1 MMIYKDGNVQVKAL
15 RKDYN
20 TYDIVVFIRKIFGKG
35 FQEAETL
42 YRNYTKKQVEKLKQE
57 VESQKQA
64 IENEIQG

>member
-1 MMIYKDGNVQVKAL
+1 MVIHKNKNMQIKAV

-20 TYDIVVFIRKIFGKG
+20 TYDIVVFVRKIFGKG

-42 YRNYTKKQVEKLKQE
+42 YRNYTKKQVERL
-57 VESQKQA
+57 KQA

>member
-1 MMIYKDGNVQVKAL
+1 MQIKAV

-20 TYDIVVFIRKIFGKG
+20 TYDIVVFVRKIFGKG

-42 YRNYTKKQVEKLKQE
+42 YRNYTKKQVERLKQT
-57 VESQKQA
+57 

>member
-1 MMIYKDGNVQVKAL
+1 MVIHKNKNMQIKAV

-20 TYDIVVFIRKIFGKG
+20 TYDIVVFVRKIFGNG

-42 YRNYTKKQVEKLKQE
+42 YRNYTKKQVERLKQT
-57 VESQKQA
+57 

>member
-1 MMIYKDGNVQVKAL
+1 MVIYKNKNMQIKAV

-20 TYDIVVFIRKIFGKG
+20 TYDIVVFVRKIFGKG

-42 YRNYTKKQVEKLKQE
+42 YRNYTKKQVGRLKQT
-57 VESQKQA
+57 

>member
-1 MMIYKDGNVQVKAL
+1 MQIKAV

-20 TYDIVVFIRKIFGKG
+20 TYDIVVFVRKIFGNG

-42 YRNYTKKQVEKLKQE
+42 YRNYTKKQVERL
-57 VESQKQA
+57 KQA

>member
-1 MMIYKDGNVQVKAL
+1 MVIHKNKNMQIKAV

-20 TYDIVVFIRKIFGKG
+20 SYDIVVFVRKIFGKG

-42 YRNYTKKQVEKLKQE
+42 YRNYTKKQVERL
-57 VESQKQA
+57 KQA

>member
-1 MMIYKDGNVQVKAL
+1 MVIYKNENMQIKAV

-20 TYDIVVFIRKIFGKG
+20 TYDIVVFVRKIFGKG

-42 YRNYTKKQVEKLKQE
+42 YRNYTKKQVERLKQT
-57 VESQKQA
+57 

>member
-1 MMIYKDGNVQVKAL
+1 MVIHKNKNMQIKAV

-20 TYDIVVFIRKIFGKG
+20 TYDIVVFVRKIFGKG

-42 YRNYTKKQVEKLKQE
+42 YRNYTKKQVGRLKQT
-57 VESQKQA
+57 

>member
-1 MMIYKDGNVQVKAL
+1 MQIKAV

-20 TYDIVVFIRKIFGKG
+20 TYDIVVFVRKIFGKG

-42 YRNYTKKQVEKLKQE
+42 YRNYTKKQVEGLKHT
-57 VESQKQA
+57 

>member
-1 MMIYKDGNVQVKAL
+1 MVIYKNKNTQIKAV

-20 TYDIVVFIRKIFGKG
+20 TYDIVVFVRKIFGKG

-42 YRNYTKKQVEKLKQE
+42 YRNYTKKQVERL
-57 VESQKQA
+57 KQA

>member
-1 MMIYKDGNVQVKAL
+1 MVIHKNKNMQIKAV

-20 TYDIVVFIRKIFGKG
+20 TYDIVVFVRKIFGKG

-42 YRNYTKKQVEKLKQE
+42 YRNYTKKQVERLKQT
-57 VESQKQA
+57 

>member
-1 MMIYKDGNVQVKAL
+1 MVIYKNKNMQIKSV

-20 TYDIVVFIRKIFGKG
+20 AYDIVVFVRKIFGKG

-42 YRNYTKKQVEKLKQE
+42 YRNYTKKQVEKLKQ
-57 VESQKQA
+57 A